1 MSKAS
6 VQTSREPAVDAA
18 HDAPAAGDAR
28 RPRVRWLAR
37 VRRAGSMRRQRGSV
51 AMVAAIALGL
61 TLAALG
67 AIDVGN
73 VYFVRRELQRT
84 ADMSAMAAAQVIGS
98 QGGCTAAQSTA
109 FSNASSNG
117 FNADGQTYTLSPT
130 CGRWD
135 TSSKTYFGSNNSNGN
150 PLNAVQVQVTQKLP
164 MFFLVGSPI
173 NVTATSTAMATNIDA
188 FSLGTGIASLNTQQ
202 SALLNAILG
211 GLLKS
216 SISLSVGDT
225 QSLASAHIKL
235 DDLRAALGAASMQG
249 LLNTT
254 VSFQNLMVA
263 MVKALQ
269 AGGDT
274 VNANILQ
281 ALEVAV
287 PGGQNITIGDGGT
300 SAPGLL
306 ALGLANANSAA
317 TATINAFDALMVAA
331 QIAQSGPNGT
341 PGPVIKVSAGLAGIA
356 KISLQMINPPV
367 LAVGEGGTTTVNGVT
382 DYRTKAH
389 TAVINLGVTLLP
401 VGLPTLTVG
410 VPPLLSVSVA
420 ALSTPIAVQVSV
432 AQGTA
437 GLSSVDC
444 ESTKAATSATIEVT
458 PSIAGACFASDPA
471 CTQPIGVA
479 AVSAQVLGA
488 NTVVANVMLNT
499 TSQPLTLGP
508 NTPTPLVFNGS
519 SGSFDSVQ
527 SVNSNAVGTDA
538 SVLTTQLLGYLPKA
552 LSLKILNNSV
562 DLSGLISPILTA
574 VATVLTPLLQPVF
587 SLLDAVVV
595 PVLSLLGVQIG
606 TATVHNM
613 SLTCGVPQL
622 VQ

>member
-1 MSKAS
+1 
-6 VQTSREPAVDAA
+6 
-18 HDAPAAGDAR
+18 
-28 RPRVRWLAR
+28 
-37 VRRAGSMRRQRGSV
+37 MRRQRGSV

-173 NVTATSTAMATNIDA
+173 NVTATSTAMATNIDS
-188 FSLGTGIASLNTQQ
+188 FSLGTAVATLNTQQ
-202 SALLNAILG
+202 SALLDAILG

-216 SISLSVGDT
+216 SVSLSVADT
-225 QSLASAHIKL
+225 QSLASANIKL

-249 LLNTT
+249 LLNTN
-254 VSFQNLMVA
+254 VSFHDLMVA

-281 ALEVAV
+281 ALEVVV

-300 SAPGLL
+300 TAPGLL
-306 ALGLANANSAA
+306 ALGLANPNSAA

-331 QIAQSGPNGT
+331 QLSQSNPDGT
-341 PGPVIKVSAGLAGIA
+341 PGPVLNVSAGLPGIA
-356 KISLQMINPPV
+356 AVSLQVVNPPV
-367 LAVGEGGTTTVNGVT
+367 LAMGEGGTISPGV
-382 DYRTKAH
+382 YRTEAR
-389 TAVINLGVTLLP
+389 TAAINLSLTLQP
-401 VGLPTLTVG
+401 LPTLYLGIATI
-410 VPPLLSVSVA
+410 SV
-420 ALSTPIAVQVSV
+420 LSTPVVVTLQV
-432 AQGTA
+432 APGKA
-437 GLSSVDC
+437 DLSSVDC
-444 ESTKAATSATIEVT
+444 ESTKAATQATILAT
-458 PSIAGACFASDPA
+458 PGIASVCVAGDAA
-471 CTQPIGVA
+471 CTQ
-479 AVSAQVLGA
+479 S
-488 NTVVANVMLNT
+488 ANVASAT
-499 TSQPLTLGP
+499 TILTGP
-508 NTPTPLVFNGS
+508 NPVISVKLKRLGFLSLSPPQPTTLVFNGS
-519 SGSFDSVQ
+519 SGSFNGVQ
-527 SVNSNAVGTDA
+527 GADSNAVGSDLA
-538 SVLTTQLLGYLPKA
+538 SLTGTLFSQLPGA
-552 LSLKILNNSV
+552 LSIYLLDPTLSALIGYILDPV
-562 DLSGLISPILTA
+562 LALVTTTLSP
-574 VATVLTPLLQPVF
+574 VLSSVF
-587 SLLDAVVV
+587 SLLDTLIV
-595 PVLSLLGVQIG
+595 PTLTLLGVQLG
-606 TATVHNM
+606 AATVHNT

>member
-1 MSKAS
+1 
-6 VQTSREPAVDAA
+6 
-18 HDAPAAGDAR
+18 
-28 RPRVRWLAR
+28 
-37 VRRAGSMRRQRGSV
+37 
-51 AMVAAIALGL
+51 MVAAIALGL

-109 FSNASSNG
+109 LSNAASNG

-164 MFFLVGSPI
+164 MFFLIGSPT
-173 NVTATSTAMATNIDA
+173 NVTATSTAMATNVDK
-188 FSLGTGIASLNTQQ
+188 FSLGTAIASLNTQQ

-211 GLLKS
+211 GLLGMKS
-216 SISLSVGDT
+216 GVSLSVADT
-225 QSLASAHIKL
+225 QSLASANIEL
-235 DDLRAALGAASMQG
+235 DNLRVALGAASMQG
-249 LLNTT
+249 LLNTN
-254 VSFQNLMVA
+254 VSFYDLMVA

-281 ALEVAV
+281 ALEVVV
-287 PGGQNITIGDGGT
+287 PGGQNITIGDGGQ

-306 ALGLANANSAA
+306 SLGLANPNSAA
-317 TATINAFDALMVAA
+317 TATINALDAVMVAA

-341 PGPVIKVSAGLAGIA
+341 PGPVINLSTGLAGIA
-356 KISLQMINPPV
+356 GVSLQVINPPA
-367 LAVGEGGTTTVNGVT
+367 LAMGEGGTLSNGN
-382 DYRTKAH
+382 YRTVAR
-389 TAVINLGVTLLP
+389 AAAINLGITLLP
-401 VGLPTLTVG
+401 VGLPPVN
-410 VPPLLSVSVA
+410 LLVA
-420 ALSTPIAVQVSV
+420 SISALSTPIVVNVGV
-432 AQGTA
+432 ATGKA
-437 GLSSVDC
+437 ELVSVDC
-444 ESTKAATSATIEVT
+444 ESSKAATQATMRVT
-458 PSIAGACFASDPA
+458 PGLANVC
-471 CTQPIGVA
+471 
-479 AVSAQVLGA
+479 LGA
-488 NTVVANVMLNT
+488 DAACSKTIDVASIKLLGGAPVATLQVQPT
-499 TSQPLTLGP
+499 TLPFNPGAST
-508 NTPTPLVFNGS
+508 LVFDGS
-519 SGSFDSVQ
+519 SGSFDAIKT
-527 SVNSNAVGTDA
+527 VNSNAIGSDTNT
-538 SVLTTQLLGYLPKA
+538 LTAALLKA
-552 LSLKILNNSV
+552 LPTALNVNV
-562 DLSGLISPILTA
+562 FGSGLLSSAISTIISG
-574 VATVLTPLLQPVF
+574 VAGLLTPLLQPVF
-587 SLLDAVVV
+587 NLLDAVLI